1 MFSFSIW
8 DLARLS
14 FLRELARFT
23 GESSRVVTSFVLG
36 SIPRAVLAA
45 TLSFSVKTY
54 SLVLGCTVIYSLGFM
69 LLGLIGL
76 PDKLGSLFSS
86 YFLVDSCKLFRSS
99 LRFYTS
105 YILVFGATRL
115 EDPTSGSLF
124 TSSFPNK
131 MEPFCCLTLIWS
143 AIILSV
149 GLLVP
154 SLILFKKAEPA
165 LSSPNTNLSVKPS

>member
-54 SLVLGCTVIYSLGFM
+54 SLVLGCTVIYSLGFI
-69 LLGLIGL
+69 LFGLIGL
-76 PDKLGSLFSS
+76 PDRLGSFFSS
-86 YFLVDSCKLFRSS
+86 YLLVDSCKLFRSI

-105 YILVFGATRL
+105 YILVFGAARL
-115 EDPTSGSLF
+115 EDSASVSFFISSL
-124 TSSFPNK
+124 PNK
-131 MEPFCCLTLIWS
+131 IEPFCCFTLIWS
-143 AIILSV
+143 AMILSV
-149 GLLVP
+149 GRLVP
-154 SLILFKKAEPA
+154 SLMLFKNAEPA
-165 LSSPNTNLSVKPS
+165 LSRPNTNLSVKPS